1 MSYKNCVT
9 NAFDEGKIS
18 KEKKDEQLELIE
30 NLERRYIGEGLTPT
44 EASRK
49 AAKDAYNKLKFD
61 AAHKKYV
68 NRLKFQNLKRIDLE
82 LETYRNAKGEQDV
95 FEAAEAIYVRGE
107 TAKYASL
114 ESLINQEEAL
124 ATKYLSELLAEQRP
138 SIGGYVSKKK
148 KATMMDVVRALFDGK
163 SSNPSANE
171 FAKAW
176 TLAAERLRLR
186 FNKYG
191 GRIAKMKDWG
201 IPMSHDF
208 VKVRKANVDEWIEF
222 VLPKLNVGRMI
233 DNSTGVAFTEESLRL
248 VLAKVYEDIAE
259 LGTRRLKPGAIK
271 GATLSNKRLD
281 HRFLIFKNADSW
293 LQYAERFGEGDIFSI
308 MMGHIKS
315 LARDTAMLK
324 RLGPNPEFT
333 HRYIKDKLRISA
345 IKNRDLKR
353 KGLFKF
359 KEENRTSLYNY
370 KLDSYFAYFKGQLNI
385 PANIPFA
392 RTMAG
397 IRQIITSSVLGSA
410 SILAVG
416 DFNFGRITAQF
427 NGIGAFGQ
435 GRRAVKLLK
444 EAIKKD
450 KAMSKVA
457 LRSALLA
464 ESWTSVAH
472 VSQRYTLDTKAP
484 EITRRFADATLKLS
498 GLTDLTQAGRWAFG
512 MELMGF
518 FADNVG
524 KNFDELNPGAKRM
537 FQRYGIESDTWDII
551 RKTKLYDAGLD
562 DLKVAGQDIFFLRP
576 DDIRARTD
584 LSPNVAEDVATK
596 MFDLINSETEF
607 AVPSSSAKFK
617 ALSLRSAKP
626 GTILGEAAL
635 SALMFKSFAVTLVF
649 THLNRAIKLQ
659 GKAKAGY
666 FADLLIS
673 SALMGALALELRELT
688 KGREPTPLE
697 YIKKNPGEY
706 YTRMLMTGGGLGIF
720 GDFFL
725 ADHNRYGGSMTS
737 TALGPVAGL
746 VENLYKLGPGQLMKA
761 IRGDDLDPG
770 NQAVRMIKQYTPGSS
785 IWYLRL
791 AFERLIADRVAQ
803 LVDPN
808 VQQRRNRLINSYL
821 RDTQQEYWWKPGE
834 ILPNN

>member
-44 EASRK
+44 EATRK

-68 NRLKFQNLKRIDLE
+68 NRLKFQNLKRIDFE
-82 LETYRNAKGEQDV
+82 LENFRNAQGEKDF
-95 FEAAEAIYVRGE
+95 FEASEAFYVRNE

-114 ESLINQEEAL
+114 ESLIFQEEAL
-124 ATKYLSELLAEQRP
+124 ATKYLADLMEDLKP
-138 SIGGYVSKKK
+138 SVGGFVSKKK

-163 SSNPSANE
+163 SSNSSANE

-176 TLAAERLRLR
+176 TLAAESMRLR

-191 GRIAKMKDWG
+191 GRIPKLKDWG

-208 VKVRKANVDEWIEF
+208 IKVRKANVDEWIEF
-222 VLPKLNVGRMI
+222 VLPRLNISKMI

-259 LGTRRLKPGAIK
+259 LGTRRLKPGSSRSSS
-271 GATLSNKRLD
+271 LSNKRLD

-293 LQYAERFGEGDIFSI
+293 LQYAERFAEGDIYSI

-315 LARDTAMLK
+315 MGRDIAFLK
-324 RLGPNPEFT
+324 RFGPNPEFT
-333 HRYIKDKLRISA
+333 HRYIKDKIRIEG
-345 IKNRDLKR
+345 IKNRDIKR
-353 KGLFKF
+353 KAKIKF
-359 KEENRTSLYNY
+359 SEENRIALFNY
-370 KLDSYFAYFKGQLNI
+370 KLDSYFAYFKGQLNV
-385 PANIPFA
+385 PSNTFFA

-416 DFNFGRITAQF
+416 DFNFGRMTAQF
-427 NGIGAFGQ
+427 NEIGAFGQ
-435 GRRAVKLLK
+435 ARRAVKLLK
-444 EAIKKD
+444 EGIKKD
-450 KAMSKVA
+450 KTLSKVA
-457 LRSALLA
+457 LRSALVA
-464 ESWTSVAH
+464 ESWTAVAH
-472 VSQRYTLDTKAP
+472 TSQRYTLDTKAP

-518 FADNVG
+518 LADNVG
-524 KNFDELNPGAKRM
+524 KKFDELNPGTKNM
-537 FQRYGIESDTWDII
+537 LQRYGIESDTWDII

-562 DLKVAGQDIFFLRP
+562 DPKVAGQDIFFLRP
-576 DDIRARTD
+576 DDIRVRTD
-584 LSPNVAEDVATK
+584 LPPNVGEDIATK
-596 MFDLINSETEF
+596 MFDLISSETEL

-617 ALSLRSAKP
+617 ALALRMSKP
-626 GTILGEAAL
+626 GTLIGEVAL
-635 SALMFKSFAVTLVF
+635 SGLMFKSFAVTLVF
-649 THLNRAIKLQ
+649 THLNRAMKLK
-659 GKAKAGY
+659 GAAKGRY

-673 SALMGALALELRELT
+673 SALMGALAFELRELT
-688 KGREPTPLE
+688 KGREPTSLE

-706 YTRMLMTGGGLGIF
+706 YTRMLMTGGGIGIF
-720 GDFFL
+720 GDFL
-725 ADHNRYGGSMTS
+725 LQDYTRYNTS
-737 TALGPVAGL
+737 LGATAAGPVVGL
-746 VENLYKLGPGQLMKA
+746 LENIKKITIDQFRKEETD
-761 IRGDDLDPG
+761 IG

-785 IWYLRL
+785 IWYIRL